1 MALLTTEQRKL
12 QPLLNGAQTVWT
24 GRPVSGLRMRSGD
37 LLMSLFGIPW
47 TGFAIFWTVTA
58 TTSGGGIFFTLWGA
72 MFICI
77 GTYFTLGH
85 YFWDAYVRSR
95 TYYALTADGSAVIFT
110 DLPGASARRIYLP
123 SVGAIG
129 FEVRSDGSGSVTF
142 GEAAKAQWWQNN
154 QRSAQRPPA
163 FEFIADAS
171 NVYDLCTKLQQGKSV
186 V

>member
-24 GRPVSGLRMRSGD
+24 GQPMPGLRLRNGD

-47 TGFAIFWTVTA
+47 TGFAVFWTFGA
-58 TTSGGGIFFTLWGA
+58 ANSGGGIFFTLWGV

-77 GTYFTLGH
+77 GVYFTVGH

-95 TYYALTADGSAVIFT
+95 TYYALTADGSAVIVT
-110 DLPGASARRIYLP
+110 DLFGAGAKRLYLP

-129 FEVRSDGSGSVTF
+129 FEVRADGSGSVTF
-142 GEAAKAQWWQNN
+142 GEASQAQWWQN
-154 QRSAQRPPA
+154 RSSSRPPA
-163 FEFIADAS
+163 FEFIPNAS
-171 NVYDLCTKLQQGKSV
+171 EVYDLCTKLQQGKSV
-186 V
+186 S